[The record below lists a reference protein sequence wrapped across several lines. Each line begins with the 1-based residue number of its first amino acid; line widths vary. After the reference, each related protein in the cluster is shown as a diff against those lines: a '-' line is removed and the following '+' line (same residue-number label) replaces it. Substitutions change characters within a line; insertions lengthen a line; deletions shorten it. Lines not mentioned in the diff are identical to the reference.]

1 MNDDAPF
8 TSTPYRPA
16 GSKSND
22 AEDAPPWSKPKPLPA
37 GLLPV
42 PPFDLA
48 FLPKSIAPWVADIA
62 ERMQCPLDFVAVP
75 AMVALGSVL
84 GRKIAIHPQRKTE
97 WCEVPNLWG
106 LVIGPPGAMK
116 SPAMSE
122 AMKPIRRLEA
132 QARINNEAALAAHE
146 QAVEENKLRREV
158 AAKRAREALKKDAG
172 AAIQLCLDEPK
183 EPKAKRYIVDD
194 ATYEKLG
201 EILADNPNGV
211 LAFRDEIVSLLRTL
225 DREEYAAAR
234 GFFLAAWGGMSGYT
248 FDRIIRGTVHIE
260 AACVSLLG
268 STQPGK
274 AAEYV
279 HRALDGGEGDDGM
292 IQRFGL
298 MVWPDQTPEWKEVDQ
313 FPNAEAKKKAWA
325 AFDDLDKLDW
335 EKVGALKGQYEPVPY
350 LNFDDEAQAL
360 FSAWHRELEMSLR
373 GDELSPALKG
383 HFAKYRKLVPALALV
398 NHLADGGYGDVRA
411 VRAQA
416 RHFIFK
422 ISRSACAARLL
433 GRLGSG
439 GGGGGG
445 DPVPHPQRPPDGRL
459 LGARRLPRA
468 MVEPR
473 KPGARQCR
481 SRLARRFWLASRK
494 GGQDRRARAAER
506 RLFHQPE
513 SGKRAMTF
521 GSFVSDRPMRVCVC
535 DGKKL

>member
-1 MNDDAPF
+1 MTPEERLAALGVRRLPQAEPQRDA
-8 TSTPYRPA
+8 RGVEA
-16 GSKSND
+16 KGAD
-22 AEDAPPWSKPKPLPA
+22 AEQRSHSRERKPGNGAGEQAHGGDEEPLKWSEPKALPA

-42 PPFDLA
+42 PPFNLD

-62 ERMQCPLDFVAVP
+62 ERMQCPFDFVAVP

-84 GRKIAIHPQRKTE
+84 GRKIAIRPQRRTD

-132 QARINNEAALAAHE
+132 QARTNNEAALAAHE

-183 EPKAKRYIVDD
+183 EPKAKRCIVDD

-211 LAFRDEIVSLLRTL
+211 LAFRDEIVSLLKTL

-248 FDRIIRGTVHIE
+248 FDRIIRGTMHIE

-279 HRALDGGEGDDGM
+279 RRALDGGEGDDGM

-298 MVWPDQTPEWKEVDQ
+298 MVWPDQTPEWREIDRY
-313 FPNAEAKKKAWA
+313 PNAEAKNEAWA

-335 EKVGALKGQYEPVPY
+335 EKVGAKKDSYEPVPY

-360 FSAWHRELEMSLR
+360 YSAWHRELEMSLR

-383 HFAKYRKLVPALALV
+383 HFAKYRKLVPSLAMV
-398 NHLADGGYGDVRA
+398 NHLADGGYGEVRA
-411 VRAQA
+411 VALERAISFSKYLEAHA
-416 RHFIFK
+416 R
-422 ISRSACAARLL
+422 RAYSAGSEAETTAAAAILQESLIGAREDE
-433 GRLGSG
+433 RAKMKK
-439 GGGGGG
+439 
-445 DPVPHPQRPPDGRL
+445 HPRGELTKLTKTAP
-459 LGARRLPRA
+459 LGARGR
-468 MVEPR
+468 R
-473 KPGARQCR
+473 K
-481 SRLARRFWLASRK
+481 
-494 GGQDRRARAAER
+494 
-506 RLFHQPE
+506 
-513 SGKRAMTF
+513 
-521 GSFVSDRPMRVCVC
+521 RPKCH
-535 DGKKL
+535 DAT